1 MEPTRYAMVK
11 DNVVIN
17 VVLWDGDLAKWQPP
31 TDGTIMIPNEWVGPG
46 DWYEE
51 AEQRF
56 YRSLPTND
64 ELEYPEEVT
73 SDLP

>member
-1 MEPTRYAMVK
+1 MKPTRYAMVK
-11 DNVVIN
+11 DNVVVN
-17 VVLWDGDLAKWQPP
+17 VVLWDGDTAKWQPP

-56 YRSLPTND
+56 YRAIPNND
-64 ELEYPEEVT
+64 DLENTAEEQSV
-73 SDLP
+73 

>member
-11 DNVVIN
+11 DNVVVN
-17 VVLWDGDLAKWQPP
+17 VVLWDGDTAKWQPP

-56 YRSLPTND
+56 YRALPTND
-64 ELEYPEEVT
+64 ELENTAEEQSV
-73 SDLP
+73 